1 MVAVPCYAPKRDGMS
16 PKAKTETR
24 ILVADD
30 QADVRHALKLALERA
45 GYAVELA
52 ADPAAAEKAV
62 HAGVD
67 LALLDMNYSR
77 DTTSGREGLALIK
90 KAREL
95 DPDLPLVVMTAWG
108 SVELAVAALK
118 AGASDFIEKPWDN
131 SRLLNIVRTQLEA
144 IRARSETR
152 RYRDIARIQRR
163 DQGSSALIGE
173 SEAMRRVL
181 DTCAR
186 VAGSDASVLITG
198 ENGVGKGL
206 LADFLHRQSNR
217 ADGPFVSVN
226 LGAIPESLFESEMF
240 GHVRGAFTDASE
252 NRSGRFALADG
263 GTLFLDE
270 IGNLPEAHQAKL
282 LRVLESGQFE
292 AIGANKTQTVDV
304 RVVTATNARL
314 PEKVAHGS
322 FRRDLFYRI
331 NTIEIEI
338 PPLRDRGDDVLL
350 LAEHFLGRFAHR
362 HGRRLVFSEPS
373 AKALK
378 THSWPGNVRE
388 LSHAV
393 ERAVLLCSE
402 GHIEP
407 EHLRLA
413 SFDHAGGLDFNRIL
427 PLEEAEALLIRNA
440 LDRFDGNAEQA
451 AVALGISRS
460 AMYRRMEKF
469 GIR

>member
-1 MVAVPCYAPKRDGMS
+1 MAAAD
-16 PKAKTETR
+16 TR

-30 QADVRHALKLALERA
+30 QDDVRHALKLALGRA

-52 ADPAAAEKAV
+52 ADPASAEKILAS
-62 HAGVD
+62 GIS

-77 DTTSGREGLALIK
+77 DTTSGREGLALIE
-90 KAREL
+90 KARKL

-118 AGASDFIEKPWDN
+118 AGAADFIEKPWDN
-131 SRLLNIVRTQLEA
+131 NRLLNIVRTQIENA
-144 IRARSETR
+144 SARKDGK
-152 RYRDIARIQRR
+152 RYRDIARLQRS
-163 DQGSSALIGE
+163 DQGRTELIGE
-173 SEAMRRVL
+173 SEAMARVL
-181 DTCAR
+181 DTCRR
-186 VAGSDASVLITG
+186 VAGSDASILITG

-206 LADFLHRQSNR
+206 LADFLHRQSDR

-226 LGAIPESLFESEMF
+226 LGAIPEALFESEMF
-240 GHVRGAFTDASE
+240 GHVRGAFTDARES
-252 NRSGRFALADG
+252 RTGRFSLADG

-270 IGNLPEAHQAKL
+270 VGNLPEAHQAKL

-292 AIGANKTQTVDV
+292 AIGATRTQTVDV
-304 RVVTATNARL
+304 RIVTATNAKL
-314 PEKVAHGS
+314 LEKVAEGS

-338 PPLRDRGDDVLL
+338 PPLRERGNDVLL
-350 LAEHFLGRFAHR
+350 LAEHFLNRFSQR
-362 HGRRLVFSEPS
+362 HGRQLTFSTS
-373 AKALK
+373 SLKALQ

-393 ERAVLLCSE
+393 ERAVLLCSDQR
-402 GHIEP
+402 IEP
-407 EHLRLA
+407 DHLRL
-413 SFDHAGGLDFNRIL
+413 SSSDPVAGLNGNRIV

-440 LDRFDGNAEQA
+440 LDRFEGNAEKA
-451 AVALGISRS
+451 AGALGISRS

>member
-1 MVAVPCYAPKRDGMS
+1 MS
-16 PKAKTETR
+16 PKAKTDTR

-30 QADVRHALKLALERA
+30 QADVRHALKLALEQA
-45 GYAVELA
+45 GYAVALA
-52 ADPAAAEKAV
+52 ADPVAAEKAV
-62 HAGVD
+62 RAGVS

-77 DTTSGREGLALIK
+77 DTTSGREGLALIER
-90 KAREL
+90 AREL

-118 AGASDFIEKPWDN
+118 AGAADFIEKPWDN
-131 SRLLNIVRTQLEA
+131 NRLLNIIRTQLDA
-144 IRARSETR
+144 VCARRETR

-163 DQGSSALIGE
+163 DQGSPELIGE
-173 SEAMRRVL
+173 SEAIRQVL

-186 VAGSDASVLITG
+186 VARSDASVLITG

-217 ADGPFVSVN
+217 ADGPLVSVN

-240 GHVRGAFTDASE
+240 GHVRGAFTDALE
-252 NRSGRFALADG
+252 TRSGRFALADG

-304 RVVTATNARL
+304 RVVTATNANL

-338 PPLRDRGDDVLL
+338 PPLRDRSDDVLL
-350 LAEHFLGRFAHR
+350 LAEHFLARFAHR
-362 HGRRLVFSEPS
+362 HGRRLTFSEPS
-373 AKALK
+373 LKALK
-378 THSWPGNVRE
+378 NHSWPGNVRE

-393 ERAVLLCSE
+393 ERAVLLCAE
-402 GHIEP
+402 EHIEP

-413 SFDHAGGLDFNRIL
+413 SFEHAGGLDFNRIL

-451 AVALGISRS
+451 AAALGISRS